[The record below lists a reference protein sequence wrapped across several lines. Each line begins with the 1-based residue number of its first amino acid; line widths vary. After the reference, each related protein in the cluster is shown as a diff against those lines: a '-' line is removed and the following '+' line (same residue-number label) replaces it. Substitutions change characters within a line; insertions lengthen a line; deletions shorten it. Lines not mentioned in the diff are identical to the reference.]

1 MNKILICSL
10 SDRDHFSNPM
20 FQRFSSYCAKWNYK
34 CVLEHKSLDTGRA
47 PAWSKI
53 LLLKREI
60 ILNPEIPFIVWIDD
74 DILITNENIEL
85 LKIIEKYM
93 GDKDIILSAEVVPP
107 FNTGFIICKNNQD
120 NIDYLDRIWKLGEES
135 ESKTKCNWEQD
146 IMINDYKDHKDH
158 KGHIEIIPYGI
169 IQNFYRDYMLSNEM
183 KWEKGDFT
191 AHITGM
197 PMDKRICIRDHI
209 LNLLI

>member
-10 SDRDHFSNPM
+10 SDRDHFSSPM
-20 FQRFSSYCAKWNYK
+20 FKRFSSYCKRWDYK
-34 CVLEHKSLDTGRA
+34 CILEKESLDLNRA

-53 LLLKREI
+53 LLLKREME
-60 ILNPEIPFIVWIDD
+60 LNPEIPFIVWIDD

-85 LKIIEKYM
+85 LKIIEEYM

-120 NIDYLDRIWKLGEES
+120 NINYLDRIWKLGEGS
-135 ESKTKCNWEQD
+135 PYKHKPNWEQE
-146 IMINDYKDHKDH
+146 IMINDYKDHKN
-158 KGHIEIIPYGI
+158 HIEIIPYGI
-169 IQNFYRDYMLSNEM
+169 IQNFYRDYDLPDEM
-183 KWEKGDFT
+183 KWKQGDFS

-197 PMDKRICIRDHI
+197 IMDKRISIRDSI
-209 LNLLI
+209 LKLS